1 MIEVLFLFFI
11 GSDVPIN
18 TCNQDQSH
26 PVVQYAHEQYYVF
39 WYDMRHYSPERSIY
53 GARIGVNGT
62 VIDTLGMPVLIDRTM
77 NVDVACDGMNFL
89 AVIQD
94 SC

>member
-1 MIEVLFLFFI
+1 VIIPIFLLFTADI
-11 GSDVPIN
+11 PIC
-18 TCNQDQSH
+18 TASQDQAH
-26 PVVQYAHEQYYVF
+26 PVVQYAHDRYYVF

-53 GARIGVNGT
+53 GARIAENGT
-62 VIDTLGMPVLIDRTM
+62 VIDPEGIPLFVDRTM
-77 NVDVACDGMNFL
+77 NVDVACDGTNFL

>member
-1 MIEVLFLFFI
+1 MITFVLALVAADI
-11 GSDVPIN
+11 PIN
-18 TCNQDQSH
+18 TAVLDQAH
-26 PVVQYAHEQYYVF
+26 PVVRSAHGQYYVF

-53 GARIGVNGT
+53 GARVAANGT
-62 VIDTLGMPVLIDRTM
+62 VLDPGGVPLLVDRTM
-77 NVDVACDGMNFL
+77 NVDAVCDGTNFL